1 MRRPA
6 GARSCFPRRPA
17 LRAPGLSS
25 VSFASTATSAT
36 RAPAA
41 RGYRRFLPD
50 LAECRR
56 PRNDRERLAEKRDL
70 VRRPGRDPQRVGGS
84 EGRERAYNH
93 ALAQERRVQRLRVS
107 GPDEHEVGDGRAD
120 RREAILNQHGDE
132 ERHRLAVRLPPP
144 RDLVRVAEARKS
156 GLLPRGADV
165 EGTAHLPDRRDEL
178 LRPDAVP
185 DSQAGKAVDLRERT
199 QDDDAVAGL
208 EVLLDR
214 VRV

>member
-56 PRNDRERLAEKRDL
+56 PRNEC
-70 VRRPGRDPQRVGGS
+70 
-84 EGRERAYNH
+84 
-93 ALAQERRVQRLRVS
+93 ERRVQRLRVS

-144 RDLVRVAEARKS
+144 RDLARVAEARKS

-178 LRPDAVP
+178 FRPDAVP

-214 VRV
+214 